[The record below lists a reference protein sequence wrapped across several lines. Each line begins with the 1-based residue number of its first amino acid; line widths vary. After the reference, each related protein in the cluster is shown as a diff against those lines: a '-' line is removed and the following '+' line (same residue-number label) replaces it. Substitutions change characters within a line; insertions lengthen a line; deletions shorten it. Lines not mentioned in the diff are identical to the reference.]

1 MVPPWRALSRVKRLK
16 HQGVLGGRG
25 GEVELVAL
33 LCRKAKHFERAYVEC
48 ELGMDRTAGTLAA
61 IRYQL

>member
-1 MVPPWRALSRVKRLK
+1 MVPPLRALSRVKRLK

-33 LCRKAKHFERAYVEC
+33 LCAVKQNTSNALTSNVSSGWT
-48 ELGMDRTAGTLAA
+48 ELPGL
-61 IRYQL
+61 